1 MSRIGWR
8 EADGLPT
15 APGAYALLIE
25 VPRPFELPIRR
36 LAERGLAAGRTLYG
50 GAANGPGGIR
60 ARVRRHLRHDK
71 AIRWHVDRLTAVG
84 RVVAVHAAPGGSECA
99 LFEQVMKTP
108 GASVPAPGFGGS
120 DCRRCPAHLAA
131 VSADTRGES
140 MLYISSIKLVTG
152 LITTDS

>member
-1 MSRIGWR
+1 MDDVT
-8 EADGLPT
+8 ADS
-15 APGAYALLIE
+15 GAYLLVIDLATTLVLD
-25 VPRPFELPIRR
+25 VPRAAPATLPP
-36 LAERGLAAGRTLYG
+36 GRYVYCG
-50 GAANGPGGIR
+50 SAYGPGGIR

-131 VSADTRGES
+131 VSADTRGEG